1 MSIDKDDLK
10 DSVYFMY
17 PQALTRLGLFLIEN
31 FKKQNAPDKPIIIGI
46 KNSEKKK
53 YLVAGI
59 TGHERPFAEEGKN
72 ENEFG
77 IIFTDAAEKV
87 GAQP

>member
-1 MSIDKDDLK
+1 
-10 DSVYFMY
+10 
-17 PQALTRLGLFLIEN
+17 
-31 FKKQNAPDKPIIIGI
+31 
-46 KNSEKKK
+46 
-53 YLVAGI
+53 VAGI

-87 GAQP
+87 GA